1 MSLSLSLDR
10 IELDRRRD
18 PFRDLQS
25 PIFVPEYDLEL
36 QANFDIVD
44 QHRMVEGRESKG
56 SWIQT
61 FSSGRKK
68 KKKERGGG
76 LEGCGTEQ
84 P

>member
-1 MSLSLSLDR
+1 
-10 IELDRRRD
+10 
-18 PFRDLQS
+18 
-25 PIFVPEYDLEL
+25 L